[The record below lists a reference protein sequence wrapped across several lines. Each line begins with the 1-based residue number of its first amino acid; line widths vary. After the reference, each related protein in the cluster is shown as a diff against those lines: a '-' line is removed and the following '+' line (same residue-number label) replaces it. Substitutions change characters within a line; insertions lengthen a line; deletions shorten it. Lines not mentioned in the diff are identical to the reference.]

1 MIKAFIII
9 YMYIKTEYYCILITS
24 DLHKV
29 TDLVAVIITALQIYN
44 NGFILC

>member
-9 YMYIKTEYYCILITS
+9 YMYIKNEYYCILITS